1 MFRKQFIV
9 EIALQNNGGG
19 FKSHY
24 DRHIV
29 KALSKA
35 SAARKAIK
43 FYTKHYTL
51 FKTLNN
57 TNKVVVTDVRRFY

>member
-9 EIALQNNGGG
+9 EVALQNKDGGY
-19 FKSHY
+19 KSHY
-24 DRHIV
+24 NVHIV

-43 FYTKHYTL
+43 FYTKYYKL
-51 FKTLNN
+51 FGTLNH
-57 TNKVVVTDVRRFY
+57 TNKVVVTDIRRFY